1 MKTRHN
7 KIFIALRTAL
17 IIPVGLLMVSPD
29 AFAVNRTSVANA
41 NWGTSTTWSPAAVP
55 TAADNLIINT
65 TVANP
70 SGVRS
75 ALSVTTNSGSGTLN
89 LSGSG
94 SVTVGS
100 SGSGTTTNNG
110 TLSLS
115 GGSLSSN
122 INTSGSLTQTGGTL
136 TAGTFTQSAGTST
149 ISGGVQNITN
159 LSVQGGT
166 LHYSSASAL
175 NVTNVDVNGVTPG
188 GGTLNLTG
196 GNVYV
201 SSTYSNAGFGTGN
214 DFSATAGVTGTGVIR
229 AATDGQDT
237 QDGAL
242 RQSISGGVAIEAG
255 QASGTLTFAN
265 KHVGDTA
272 QTFNYKI
279 ENIYSSDTP
288 TVATVAGP
296 DLVVAKQYNATGL
309 TGTGATAENLDVAW
323 SLDSGDQ
330 AVTRSTASAGT
341 VNGQSIVVKSNLGDT
356 QTINI
361 AGGSVYAY
369 AVGSAGSPVTV
380 ADQHVGGTNTAGISV
395 KNNGPA
401 GAFTE
406 NLNAVA
412 SGSGSG
418 SIASLAAQATNNTSI
433 LASVN
438 TASAGAK
445 SETATVT
452 FKSLAGG
459 TGLSDTNAGSNNVTV
474 NGNVYA
480 VASTTGLNPTVN
492 IGGVHKGDAGTALD
506 VLINNAAA
514 TGGFTESLK
523 GTVTGTSGSV
533 TGADSALIGPNTAGS
548 VQVGIDTTSVGNKS
562 GTVDYKLESIHVA
575 GSTLA
580 DTTLQTPTVAVS
592 GTVYDYASA
601 ALQKEAT
608 STAGV
613 TLTPNGTAATSYTL
627 NLGSQL
633 VGAGGG
639 TLKGAFN
646 LLNLGNVSFSDI
658 IQHATWSN
666 LTTTGTI
673 GLSFANFSAVDFGNI
688 VGQGQSILQWVS
700 AASTA
705 VGTIAGSATLT
716 WNGFNANIN
725 NYTGP
730 NQTITLNFTGD
741 VRQDGP
747 IGTPEPGILWLFG
760 SAGIAWFAT
769 KKKKAEVA

>member
-7 KIFIALRTAL
+7 KIFIALRSAL

-29 AFAVNRTSVANA
+29 AFAVNRTSVANG
-41 NWGTSTTWSPAAVP
+41 NWGTAATWSPAAVP
-55 TAADNLIINT
+55 GAADNLTINT
-65 TVANP
+65 TVANA

-89 LSGSG
+89 ISGSG
-94 SVTVGS
+94 SVTVGT
-100 SGSGTTTNNG
+100 SGAGTTSNNG
-110 TLSLS
+110 TLSLA
-115 GGSLSSN
+115 GATLSSN

-136 TAGTFTQSAGTST
+136 NAENFTQSDGTST
-149 ISGGVQNITN
+149 ISGGTQNIVN

-166 LHYSSASAL
+166 LNYSSAADL
-175 NVTNVDVNGVTPG
+175 YVTNVDVNGVTPG

-214 DFSATAGVTGTGVIR
+214 DFNATAGVTGTSVIR
-229 AATDGQDT
+229 AASDGQDT
-237 QDGAL
+237 ADGAL

-255 QASGTLTFAN
+255 QTSGTLTFAN

-272 QTFNYKI
+272 ETFNYKI

-296 DLVVAKQYNATGL
+296 DLVVAKQYAGTGL

-341 VNGQSIVVKSNLGDT
+341 VNGQTIVVKSNLGDE

-361 AGGSVYAY
+361 SGGSVYAY
-369 AVGSAGSPVTV
+369 AQGVTPGSVTV
-380 ADQHVGGTNTAGISV
+380 ADQHVGGTNTASISV

-418 SIASLAAQATNNTSI
+418 SIASLAAQATDSTSI
-433 LASVN
+433 QGSVN

-452 FKSLAGG
+452 LKSLAGA
-459 TGLSDTNAGSNNVTV
+459 TGLSDTALGSNNVTV

-480 VASTTGLNPTVN
+480 LASTTGVD
-492 IGGVHKGDAGTALD
+492 DAGNLGGFHVGDTATKNID
-506 VLINNAAA
+506 VSNTA
-514 TGGFTESLK
+514 TNVVGFTE
-523 GTVTGTSGSV
+523 TVSATVTKNNGDATGTSASNIVAGSTGTVSV
-533 TGADSALIGPNTAGS
+533 T
-548 VQVGIDTTSVGNKS
+548 IDTSTVGNKS
-562 GTVDYKLESIHVA
+562 GSVDYKLESIHVA
-575 GSTLA
+575 GSTVG
-580 DTTLQTPTVAVS
+580 DTNLGTSNSTAS
-592 GTVYDYASA
+592 ATVYEYAEA
-601 ALQKEAT
+601 ALKLNT
-608 STAGV
+608 TDPTNPSTAGV
-613 TLTPNGTAATSYTL
+613 SLTPDGTAATSYTL

-639 TLKGAFN
+639 ILKGAFN
-646 LLNLGNVSFSDI
+646 LLNLGNASFSDI
-658 IQHATWSN
+658 IEHATWSN

-688 VGQGQSILQWVS
+688 VGGGQSILQWVS

-741 VRQDGP
+741 VRHIYITSHIYYITYLLYQ
-747 IGTPEPGILWLFG
+747 ISITLHFG
-760 SAGIAWFAT
+760 
-769 KKKKAEVA
+769 